1 MGRCYRSY
9 IYLTKTKRIKVFEM
23 FSYLKEELII
33 AFPNFLPFPVECPL
47 YASW

>member
-33 AFPNFLPFPVECPL
+33 PIPIFLPFPVECPL